1 MATRLQS
8 TTRWLRWLT
17 PGLEIKRWLLL
28 LMFAELVVVLGFAYF
43 LKAFYE
49 TATLPSQFY
58 YITLQFLPHWLRA
71 VIFGALGVG
80 LLLFSYVKLTQSV
93 LGPFLPRNCTAMVVE
108 VILELRFNGQG
119 PRIVAIVRVTG
130 RKALLRVL

>member
-17 PGLEIKRWLLL
+17 PGLEIKRCLLL
-28 LMFAELVVVLGFAYF
+28 LMFAELVGVLGFAYF

-71 VIFGALGVG
+71 VIFGALGGG
-80 LLLFSYVKLTQSV
+80 LLLFSYVELTPPV
-93 LGPFLPRNCTAMVVE
+93 LARILPGHA
-108 VILELRFNGQG
+108 
-119 PRIVAIVRVTG
+119 PSSA
-130 RKALLRVL
+130 